1 MVAFAITNSTA
12 AQELARLGGTMPEL
26 KDVGRRQSD
35 I

>member
-1 MVAFAITNSTA
+1 MVAFAIANST